1 MVNNYH
7 DMGFGSATFA
17 NNVEDALNSISSG
30 KSIIYEALLLA
41 CFDIAGVISINPKL
55 TFGR

>member
-7 DMGFGSATFA
+7 NMGLGSAIVA
-17 NNVEDALNSISSG
+17 NNVEDALNFISSG
-30 KSIIYEALLLA
+30 KPIVNEALLLA